1 MLKLKALLLMCK
13 GLAMGMAE
21 VVPGVSGGTIA
32 FITGIYE
39 RLIQDIKTVS
49 TLPFGV
55 WRKDGIKAFWTHIDG
70 NFLVTLL
77 LGMVFGLVVG
87 IFGISYL
94 LKNYPPVIWG
104 FFFGLIISSAIYIGK
119 KIAPWTLKE
128 VIFLIIG
135 IIVAFLITSFSPV
148 EGTESLLFVFFSGMI
163 AISALILPGISGSF
177 ILLLL
182 GMYTYV
188 LHTVKDAITLFEM
201 QSILVVIIFGLGCL
215 TGLALFS
222 RLLSWTFKNFRNP
235 TLAILTGFMIG
246 SLNRIWPWRNPIKWL
261 DEHSGNLLTALP
273 QEFDPENIKVVQE
286 TNVLPATYLGD
297 PFTLWVIVSTIIG
310 LAIVFLFS
318 FIKSEEF

>member
-1 MLKLKALLLMCK
+1 MLK

-39 RLIQDIKTVS
+39 RLIRDIKTAS
-49 TLPFGV
+49 SLPFGV
-55 WRKDGIKAFWTHIDG
+55 WRKDGFGTFWRHIDG
-70 NFLVTLL
+70 TFLVTLL

-119 KIAPWTLKE
+119 KITPWSIRE
-128 VIFLIIG
+128 IVFLLIG
-135 IIVAFLITSFSPV
+135 IVIAYLITTFSPV
-148 EGTESLLFVFFSGMI
+148 EGNQSLIFVFVSGMI

-188 LHTVKDAITLFEM
+188 LHTVKDAITTLEF
-201 QSILVVIIFGLGCL
+201 QSLLVVFVFGMGCL
-215 TGLALFS
+215 SGLALFS
-222 RLLSWTFKNFRNP
+222 RLLSWTFKNFRDP

-246 SLNRIWPWRNPIKWL
+246 SLNRIWPWRNPVKWL
-261 DEHSGNLLTALP
+261 DKNTGLSLDELP
-273 QEFDPENIKVVQE
+273 TNMDPEVIKIIQE
-286 TNVLPATYLGD
+286 INVSPSVYLGD
-297 PFTLWVIVSTIIG
+297 PLTLGVVISMLIG
-310 LAIVFLFS
+310 LAIVFAFS
-318 FIKSEEF
+318 FIKTEEF